1 MTTDRTLERSTKRSE
16 KRGGLSP
23 MCGNYI
29 SISWK
34 WQRPSTVPNDGVWG
48 RYEWGEQ
55 QKVVTWILIT
65 AINQST
71 TGKQNVLKTEAHKE
85 LPEQMDM

>member
-1 MTTDRTLERSTKRSE
+1 
-16 KRGGLSP
+16 
-23 MCGNYI
+23 MCGNNI

-48 RYEWGEQ
+48 SYEWGEQ
-55 QKVVTWILIT
+55 QKLEFWSLQF
-65 AINQST
+65 NQST